1 MSWWSKKVKKYA
13 GTALGIVGGALLGA
27 ATGGLGWAAL
37 GKGLI
42 SMAGIGGGLLG
53 GAAGMGMDA
62 QKAQAKAAE
71 QAANEQKRQI
81 AEQEALAKAERRKKI
96 DDLRESAGI
105 GLLAGRRTLVSG
117 SETGLGGTTGG
128 MTDGLNNKLG

>member
-1 MSWWSKKVKKYA
+1 MSWWSKKVKKYV
-13 GTALGIVGGALLGA
+13 GTGLGIVGGALLGLVS
-27 ATGGLGWAAL
+27 GGAGWALA
-37 GKGLI
+37 GKI
-42 SMAGIGGGLLG
+42 AAGALLG
-53 GAAGMGMDA
+53 GSQGYSSDKQKEMAKEA
-62 QKAQAKAAE
+62 QE
-71 QAANEQKRQI
+71 EQKRQI

>member
-13 GTALGIVGGALLGA
+13 GTALGVIGGAILGA
-27 ATGGLGWAAL
+27 VTGGLGWAAV
-37 GKGLI
+37 
-42 SMAGIGGGLLG
+42 GGGLLG
-53 GAAGMGMDA
+53 GATGMASDA
-62 QKAQAKAAE
+62 QRANAKAAE

-81 AEQEALAKAERRKKI
+81 AEQEKLALAERKRKI
-96 DDLRESAGI
+96 DNLRESAGI

>member
-13 GTALGIVGGALLGA
+13 GTALGIVGGAVLGA
-27 ATGGLGWAAL
+27 VTGGLGWAAV
-37 GKGLI
+37 
-42 SMAGIGGGLLG
+42 GGGLLG
-53 GAAGMGMDA
+53 GAAGMSSDA
-62 QKAQAKAAE
+62 QRANAKAAE

-81 AEQEALAKAERRKKI
+81 AEQEKLALAERKRKI
-96 DDLRESAGI
+96 DNLRESAGI

-128 MTDGLNNKLG
+128 MTEGLNNKLG

>member
-13 GTALGIVGGALLGA
+13 GTALGIVGGALLGYLTGGVGLALTGGKLFA
-27 ATGGLGWAAL
+27 ATAA
-37 GKGLI
+37 
-42 SMAGIGGGLLG
+42 GGLLG
-53 GAAGMGMDA
+53 GSKGYSSDKQMQMA
-62 QKAQAKAAE
+62 KEAQA
-71 QAANEQKRQI
+71 EQKKQI
-81 AEQEALAKAERRKKI
+81 AEQEALARAERRKKI

>member
-13 GTALGIVGGALLGA
+13 GTALGIVGGAILGA
-27 ATGGLGWAAL
+27 VTGGAGWALAGKMAAGAL
-37 GKGLI
+37 
-42 SMAGIGGGLLG
+42 IGGSQGYSS
-53 GAAGMGMDA
+53 DK
-62 QKAQAKAAE
+62 QKEMAKEAQA
-71 QAANEQKRQI
+71 EQKRQI

>member
-13 GTALGIVGGALLGA
+13 GTALGVVGGALLGA
-27 ATGGLGWAAL
+27 VTGGAGWAL
-37 GKGLI
+37 
-42 SMAGIGGGLLG
+42 AGALLG
-53 GAAGMGMDA
+53 GSQGYSSDK
-62 QKAQAKAAE
+62 QKEMAKEAQA
-71 QAANEQKRQI
+71 EQKRQI
-81 AEQEALAKAERRKKI
+81 AEQDALAKAERRKKI
-96 DDLRESAGI
+96 DNLRESAGI

>member
-13 GTALGIVGGALLGA
+13 GTALGIVGGAVLGA
-27 ATGGLGWAAL
+27 VTGGLGWAAV
-37 GKGLI
+37 
-42 SMAGIGGGLLG
+42 GGGLLG
-53 GAAGMGMDA
+53 GAAGMSSDA
-62 QKAQAKAAE
+62 QRANAKAAE

-81 AEQEALAKAERRKKI
+81 AEQEKLALAERKRKI
-96 DDLRESAGI
+96 DNLRESAGI

>member
-13 GTALGIVGGALLGA
+13 GTALGIVGGAVLGA
-27 ATGGLGWAAL
+27 VTGGLGWAAV
-37 GKGLI
+37 
-42 SMAGIGGGLLG
+42 GGGLLG
-53 GAAGMGMDA
+53 GAAGMSSDA
-62 QKAQAKAAE
+62 QRANAKAAE
-71 QAANEQKRQI
+71 KAADEQKRQI
-81 AEQEALAKAERRKKI
+81 AEQEKLALAERKRKI
-96 DDLRESAGI
+96 DNLRESAGI

>member
-13 GTALGIVGGALLGA
+13 GTALGVVGGALLGA
-27 ATGGLGWAAL
+27 VTGGAGWALA
-37 GKGLI
+37 GKIL
-42 SMAGIGGGLLG
+42 AGSLIGGSQGYSS
-53 GAAGMGMDA
+53 DK
-62 QKAQAKAAE
+62 QKEMAKEAQAE
-71 QAANEQKRQI
+71 QRRQI
-81 AEQEALAKAERRKKI
+81 AEQDALAKAERKRKI
-96 DDLRESAGI
+96 DNLRESAGI

>member
-13 GTALGIVGGALLGA
+13 GTALGIVGGAVLGA
-27 ATGGLGWAAL
+27 VTGGLGWAAV
-37 GKGLI
+37 
-42 SMAGIGGGLLG
+42 GGGLLG
-53 GAAGMGMDA
+53 GAAGMSSDA
-62 QKAQAKAAE
+62 QRANAKAAE
-71 QAANEQKRQI
+71 KAADEQKKQI
-81 AEQEALAKAERRKKI
+81 AEQEKLALAERKRKI
-96 DDLRESAGI
+96 DNLRESAGI

>member
-1 MSWWSKKVKKYA
+1 MSWWSKKVKKYV
-13 GTALGIVGGALLGA
+13 GTGLGIVGGALLGLVS
-27 ATGGLGWAAL
+27 GGAGWALA
-37 GKGLI
+37 GK
-42 SMAGIGGGLLG
+42 MAAGALLG
-53 GAAGMGMDA
+53 GASGASSDA
-62 QKAQAKAAE
+62 QRANAKAAE

-81 AEQEALAKAERRKKI
+81 AEQEKLALAERKRKI
-96 DDLRESAGI
+96 DNLRESAGI